1 MMFGVCLTNTKDFLT
16 FRASVRNKNL
26 DTVKVISAFGF
37 PVSWNQQTRAQ
48 ILALTPNTIVRSITG
63 DPSYM
68 QSWKMT
74 RDFVYPDWKRLYKE
88 IFPWYD
94 IKPDILIEIGNE
106 PNLDNSID
114 PYIYRYYLQDCI
126 NQCREVFPLAQI
138 ITPGLQQNELE
149 QDWFSIFSLDNED
162 YVPLNADYTG
172 IHIYDHLNLE
182 LQNPRIQQTLQWGKR
197 LGKPLFCTELGINKP
212 KATRVERYRFFTSEI
227 GGNAVYYHYNAARDI
242 DPQYHEV

>member
-16 FRASVRNKNL
+16 FRASVRKNNL

-48 ILALTPNTIVRSITG
+48 ILALTPNTIVRSVTG

-106 PNLDNSID
+106 PNLDDSID
-114 PYIYRYYLQDCI
+114 PYIYRYYLLDCI
-126 NQCREVFPLAQI
+126 HHCREHFPLARI
-138 ITPGLQQNELE
+138 ITPGLQQNGLE
-149 QDWFSIFSLDNED
+149 QQWFQIFSLDNEK
-162 YVPLNADYTG
+162 VEPLDADYTG
-172 IHIYDHLNLE
+172 IHVYGHDDVPFTNT
-182 LQNPRIQQTLQWGKR
+182 RIQQSIQWAKQ
-197 LGKPLFCTELGINKP
+197 LGKPLFCTELGINTP
-212 KATRVERYRFFTSEI
+212 RATRLERYRYFASASSI
-227 GGNAVYYHYNAARDI
+227 DAVYYHYNAARDI